1 MKSEHQAALE
11 SQIKALEKQITNQTL
26 ELKATQEDLNKSK
39 AHAASLAQ
47 ELETVKT
54 QLEESK
60 QLIASLDK
68 SDKDEV
74 ISQLNRDLS
83 NLREDHSALNEM
95 FQATKGSLGEMADN
109 HVKEL
114 EEAAKGRA
122 EEVTKLRTTH
132 QEEVSVLAQEKA
144 QLLTRLSDLEGEL
157 ATAKAAATAEP
168 ATPQKTNGSAHQR
181 NASISREELQRLHE
195 AHNAK
200 MHDVQAEHDRAM
212 RALREELD
220 IALAKA
226 EELQGE
232 VARKA
237 MEIQYLEQDQEESQD
252 QITRYVK
259 VFGLKSFVGAMFALA
274 VIYGLF

>member
-1 MKSEHQAALE
+1 M
-11 SQIKALEKQITNQTL
+11 
-26 ELKATQEDLNKSK
+26 
-39 AHAASLAQ
+39 
-47 ELETVKT
+47 
-54 QLEESK
+54 
-60 QLIASLDK
+60 IASLDK

-74 ISQLNRDLS
+74 IAKLNKDLS
-83 NLREDHSALNEM
+83 DLREDHATLNDM

-122 EEVTKLRTTH
+122 EEVIQLRTAH
-132 QEEVSVLAQEKA
+132 QEEIANLASEKS

-157 ATAKAAATAEP
+157 ASARNPVFTES
-168 ATPQKTNGSAHQR
+168 ATPQKTNGTAHQR
-181 NASISREELQRLHE
+181 SPSVSQDDLQRLHE
-195 AHNAK
+195 AHNLK
-200 MHDVQAEHDRAM
+200 MHDIQADHERAM
-212 RALREELD
+212 RALREELN
-220 IALAKA
+220 IAHAKA
-226 EELQGE
+226 DELHQE

-259 VFGLKSFVGAMFALA
+259 VFGLKSFFGAMFALA